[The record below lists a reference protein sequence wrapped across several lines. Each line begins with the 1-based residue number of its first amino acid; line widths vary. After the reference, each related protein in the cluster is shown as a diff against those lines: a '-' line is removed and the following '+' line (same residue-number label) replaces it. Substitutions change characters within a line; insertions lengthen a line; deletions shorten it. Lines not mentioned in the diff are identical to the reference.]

1 MSPLLYQAELHCRT
15 SCFSVGFFPRQVS
28 TGLGIPPRQGYA
40 LLVSMRDREARSARL
55 KGRLALGCFLLL
67 IFAMVGLAAWP
78 TYRAL
83 KRWRADHLM
92 DRADRS
98 VERGVLVEAYQAARS
113 AHGLDPNNLR
123 ALRMLAEMYEGTGA
137 REALVYRR
145 AVAESGQASPQD
157 RAAYLRTTIRAGR
170 LDLADD
176 FIQKMGL
183 SGRADP
189 VVAGI
194 IADLMRMRGQ
204 PEAARA
210 MEDLAAARSVLGE
223 KTTAELLQ
231 ARGRLDSPD
240 PAERAQA
247 RATLLRIGASKAPEA
262 RDALRLLAGAPD
274 RTEKETR
281 EIIRLLE
288 ANPLNPAVDFF
299 LAKTLTLELRPDWRG
314 AVLEEARKLWSGG
327 TEEQRV
333 ALAEFLLRHGDPSGV
348 LELPAIRK
356 GRAFLL
362 RLDAFARLGRWT
374 AIREELVL
382 ASAEKGALDPFFIE
396 VFQARVAQEMREIS
410 MAEVRWKQAMAKAAG
425 HPQKLEFLANFAE
438 RSGNLPVAAEAYR
451 SMTKFPAV
459 AVPGYFGLI
468 RVAEKRADVRQLR
481 DVIAEL
487 ARQLPD
493 DPAPKNDLAYLNL
506 LFNERVDDSLEVSRE
521 LVASL
526 PGRPAYRTTLALA
539 YLRKKQPDL
548 ALNAYGQERI
558 DWSSALPGWQAVRAA
573 VLAANGRDEEAR
585 NLAAAVN
592 WDRLKPQERDLIRA
606 LRAPQG

>member
-28 TGLGIPPRQGYA
+28 TGLGIPPRQGYD

-606 LRAPQG
+606 LRDPQG

>member
-1 MSPLLYQAELHCRT
+1 
-15 SCFSVGFFPRQVS
+15 
-28 TGLGIPPRQGYA
+28 
-40 LLVSMRDREARSARL
+40 MRDREARSARL

-194 IADLMRMRGQ
+194 MADLMRMRGQ

>member
-15 SCFSVGFFPRQVS
+15 PCFSVGFFPRQVS
-28 TGLGIPPRQGYA
+28 TGLGIPPRQGYD

>member
-28 TGLGIPPRQGYA
+28 TGLGIPPRQGYD

-481 DVIAEL
+481 DIIAEL

>member
-1 MSPLLYQAELHCRT
+1 MSIRE
-15 SCFSVGFFPRQVS
+15 
-28 TGLGIPPRQGYA
+28 
-40 LLVSMRDREARSARL
+40 REARSARL
-55 KGRLALGCFLLL
+55 KGRLALGLFLVLVLTLL
-67 IFAMVGLAAWP
+67 GLAALP

-83 KRWRADHLM
+83 KRWRADQLM
-92 DRADRS
+92 DGAEKS
-98 VERGVLVEAYQAARS
+98 VERGTLVEAYQAARS

-123 ALRMLAEMYEGTGA
+123 ALRMLADMYEGTGA
-137 REALVYRR
+137 REALAYRR
-145 AVAESGQASPQD
+145 AVAESGQATPQD
-157 RAAYLRTTIRAGR
+157 RAAYLRTAIRAGR

-176 FIQKMGL
+176 FVRKMGL

-204 PEAARA
+204 PEEARA
-210 MEDLAAARSVLGE
+210 IEDLAAASSVLGE

-274 RTEKETR
+274 RTEKETQ

-288 ANPLNPAVDFF
+288 ANPLNPASDFF

-333 ALAEFLLRHGDPSGV
+333 ALAEFLLRHGDPQGV
-348 LELPAIRK
+348 LDLPASRK

-362 RLDAFARLGRWT
+362 RLDALARLGRWT
-374 AIREELVL
+374 TIREELVL

-396 VFQARVAQEMREIS
+396 VFQARVAQELREIS

-425 HPQKLEFLANFAE
+425 NPQKLEFLANFAE
-438 RSGNLPVAAEAYR
+438 KSGNLPMAAEAYR
-451 SMTKFPAV
+451 SMTKFPGV
-459 AVPGYFGLI
+459 AVPGYLGLI

-481 DVIAEL
+481 DVIGEL
-487 ARQLPD
+487 ARQLPE

-506 LFNERVDDSLEVSRE
+506 LFNERVDDSLKISRE
-521 LVASL
+521 LVAAA
-526 PGRPAYRTTLALA
+526 PNRAAYRTTLALA
-539 YLRKKQPDL
+539 YLRKNQPDL
-548 ALNAYGQERI
+548 ALTAYGEERL

-585 NLAAAVN
+585 RLAASVN
-592 WDRLKPQERDLIRA
+592 WDRLKPQERDLIRS
-606 LRAPQG
+606 LRAPRS